1 MRRHSGSK
9 QKPVPKS
16 ASSLRVI
23 LGLSPAKSTEDGN
36 DFFGFNFSFS
46 LNSVIGRTVLLR
58 SCANTTEVSGTN
70 LNRSGKAVW
79 LGAARRKNE
88 QTIKI
93 ERTLRK
99 IIRCRPTLNQSVN
112 QDGTDSL
119 FVLGNGA
126 DTNLVERRTG
136 PQLDFVEPLLAFR
149 LTQGC

>member
-16 ASSLRVI
+16 ASSPRVI
-23 LGLSPAKSTEDGN
+23 LGLSAAKSTEDGN
-36 DFFGFNFSFS
+36 DFFGFNFS
-46 LNSVIGRTVLLR
+46 LNSVIGRTVLLK

-99 IIRCRPTLNQSVN
+99 IIRCRPTLNQSVLMFCICSSTTFN
-112 QDGTDSL
+112 
-119 FVLGNGA
+119 
-126 DTNLVERRTG
+126 
-136 PQLDFVEPLLAFR
+136 
-149 LTQGC
+149 